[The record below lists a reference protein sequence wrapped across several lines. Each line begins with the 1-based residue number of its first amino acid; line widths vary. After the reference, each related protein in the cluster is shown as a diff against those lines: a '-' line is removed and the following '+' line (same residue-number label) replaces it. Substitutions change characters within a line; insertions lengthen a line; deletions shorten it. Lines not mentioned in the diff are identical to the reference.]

1 VARKH
6 HYKRRTKADAHEI
19 DVTTFL
25 NLMVVLVPFLLITA
39 VFSRLTIVELDLP
52 SAASGPNNTPDT
64 FRVEVVVREEGIEIS
79 NGSAVIA
86 TIPKKED
93 EFDLETLS
101 DFMVMLKRQ
110 YPSHD
115 AASVLMEPQIP
126 YDRSGADAVV
136 RAVFRDFRWRCTVRN
151 SRRIKR
157 MSRNR
162 VKITKMN
169 LTSLMDVFTIL
180 VFFLLVNS
188 GSVEILEAPKNVLL
202 PESKVESKPRE
213 TVVISVSPEEI
224 MVQGQLVA
232 MVADLMEGQPG
243 AIDPITARLSQLKNN
258 IVGPNTRVVAASQEV
273 TILADRSVPFAV
285 VKKIMSTCTGEGF
298 ENVSL
303 AVIQKP
309 SQMAAN

>member
-1 VARKH
+1 
-6 HYKRRTKADAHEI
+6 
-19 DVTTFL
+19 
-25 NLMVVLVPFLLITA
+25 M
-39 VFSRLTIVELDLP
+39 
-52 SAASGPNNTPDT
+52 
-64 FRVEVVVREEGIEIS
+64 
-79 NGSAVIA
+79 
-86 TIPKKED
+86 
-93 EFDLETLS
+93 
-101 DFMVMLKRQ
+101 
-110 YPSHD
+110 
-115 AASVLMEPQIP
+115 
-126 YDRSGADAVV
+126 
-136 RAVFRDFRWRCTVRN
+136 RN